1 MFGSVFGLYSVRIAF
16 TMASYDH
23 DRGVVSAF
31 KIGFRVIP
39 VEWIINGGAIKSV
52 HYVDIMMYGEEVSM

>member
-16 TMASYDH
+16 TMTSYNH

-31 KIGFRVIP
+31 KISSIFPPQLGGKFLKGFLRGFST
-39 VEWIINGGAIKSV
+39 EAA
-52 HYVDIMMYGEEVSM
+52 